1 LDFRRDIAMPPTQTR
16 LVGLTF
22 RATSPRY
29 SDLHKTAAMSRRY
42 PGRFNSADVGA
53 VYVSREPETAVDEL
67 RRRAARD
74 GVSLADMHPR
84 SILVIDLLLRDVVDL
99 TTSRQLD
106 AWGLSPGDLVSDNL
120 ERCQE
125 AADVAGRL
133 GAEAIRWASATGA
146 GQSFALFVDQLRP
159 GSHVEIAKSF
169 HLTRE
174 MLNAIAAGAPVATL
188 VTELRDVPL
197 LE

>member
-1 LDFRRDIAMPPTQTR
+1 MRLTQTR

-29 SDLHKTAAMSRRY
+29 SDLHKTAAMSRLY

-53 VYVSREPETAVDEL
+53 VYVSREPETAIEEL

-84 SILVIDLLLRDVVDL
+84 SVFVIDLLLQEVIDL
-99 TTSRQLD
+99 TAPGSLES
-106 AWGLSPGDLVSDNL
+106 WGLTQRDLARGDM

-125 AADVAGRL
+125 VAGIAARV
-133 GAEAIRWASATGA
+133 GAEAIRWTSATGA
-146 GQSFALFVDQLRP
+146 GKSLAVFVDQLRP
-159 GSHVEIAKSF
+159 GSHADIAKGF
-169 HLTRE
+169 DLTAD
-174 MLNAIAAGAPVATL
+174 MLRAIASGAS
-188 VTELRDVPL
+188 VTALIPALSEIPL
-197 LE
+197 LD